1 MKQLFGFNEYS
12 FISTHCSTGASTPV
26 PVHRQFAT
34 IPQAFSMDQFQVIAD
49 LGNGSFG
56 SVFKAKHVISGKEVL
71 LLIVIRNLRV

>member
-1 MKQLFGFNEYS
+1 M
-12 FISTHCSTGASTPV
+12 